1 MIFIYIYCCCHGNTM
16 ARKCT
21 EKCRAVGFYKEL
33 TGEKEIV
40 EDAPESLI
48 ISGKESDVYEVERLV
63 DKRIKKVSPLKPVI
77 TAMVYQSMVC
87 I

>member
-1 MIFIYIYCCCHGNTM
+1 M

-33 TGEKEIV
+33 TGKKEIV

-48 ISGKESDVYEVERLV
+48 ISGKESDVYEVEIGGQ
-63 DKRIKKVSPLKPVI
+63 KN
-77 TAMVYQSMVC
+77 
-87 I
+87 